1 MWALGLLL
9 ALRSRRVQAFKRR
22 LFGTLR
28 VAAYVSV
35 VGAATLAV
43 SSTRANAELREQSLS
58 LSQQLLPIADLLQDA
73 TALRLNGELINF
85 SMTVVENTN
94 VAQVLD
100 RVQAQC
106 EKNPGPLAQH
116 SLALLKGLPKAL
128 PGSAALGE
136 LMSKLVVTRQE
147 SDGQGAVLCFSGDGS
162 PADPEFADKFVE
174 TRDLN
179 ALGKLR
185 YVMAGQ
191 GSAAQ
196 GEQRTT
202 RVISLWTEGQ
212 FHLENLAPPDS
223 GDAPG
228 SDSALMPRPP
238 RSARIFSAETVGAP
252 YAVRIYETGAP
263 AAEVLAFYDARMTA
277 YSQLTMAGYE
287 ETARAYIKN
296 AQPLLLQL
304 TQRDSKT
311 VVTLSEVGAAADLE
325 KVTRADR

>member
-1 MWALGLLL
+1 MWALSLLL
-9 ALRSRRVQAFKRR
+9 ALRTRRVQAFKRR
-22 LFGTLR
+22 FFGCLR

-35 VGAATLAV
+35 VGGSTLAV
-43 SSTRANAELREQSLS
+43 LSTRANAKLREQSLS
-58 LSQQLLPIADLLQDA
+58 LSQELLPLADLLQEA
-73 TALRLNGELINF
+73 TALRLNGEVINF
-85 SMTVVENTN
+85 SMTVLENTN
-94 VAQVLD
+94 VTRVLD

-106 EKNPGPLAQH
+106 EKTPGPLAQQ
-116 SLALLKGLPKAL
+116 SLALLKGLPKSM
-128 PGSAALGE
+128 PGSAALSE

-147 SDGQGAVLCFSGDGS
+147 SDGQGAVLCFTGDGS
-162 PADPEFADKFVE
+162 PADPTFAEKFAE
-174 TRDLN
+174 TRDLSQ
-179 ALGKLR
+179 LGKLR

-196 GEQRTT
+196 HEQHTT

-212 FHLENLAPPDS
+212 FRLESLAPPDS

-228 SDSALMPRPP
+228 SDSALIPRPP
-238 RSARIFSAETVGAP
+238 QSARIFSAETVGAP
-252 YAVRIYETGAP
+252 YAVRIYESDASES
-263 AAEVLAFYDARMTA
+263 EVLAFYDTRMTA

-287 ETARAYIKN
+287 GSARAYIKN

-325 KVTRADR
+325 KVTRVDR

>member
-9 ALRSRRVQAFKRR
+9 ALRSRRVRAFKRR
-22 LFGTLR
+22 FLGGLR
-28 VAAYVSV
+28 VAAYLSV
-35 VGAATLAV
+35 VGGGTLALL
-43 SSTRANAELREQSLS
+43 STRANAKLREQSLA
-58 LSQQLLPIADLLQDA
+58 LSQELLPLADLLQEA
-73 TALRLNGELINF
+73 TALRLNGEVINF

-106 EKNPGPLAQH
+106 EKNPGPLAQQ
-116 SLALLKGLPKAL
+116 SLALIKGLPKAL
-128 PGSAALGE
+128 PGSAAVGE

-147 SDGQGAVLCFSGDGS
+147 SESQGAVLCFTGDGS
-162 PADPEFADKFVE
+162 PADPAFAEKFE
-174 TRDLN
+174 KTPDLSE
-179 ALGKLR
+179 LGKLR

-196 GEQRTT
+196 HEQHTT

-212 FHLENLAPPDS
+212 FRLDSLAPPDS

-252 YAVRIYETGAP
+252 YAVRVYETDAP
-263 AAEVLAFYDARMTA
+263 ASEVLAFYDARMTA
-277 YSQLTMAGYE
+277 YSGLTLAGYE
-287 ETARAYIKN
+287 QSARAYIKN

-325 KVTRADR
+325 KVTPVGR

>member
-28 VAAYVSV
+28 AAAYVSV
-35 VGAATLAV
+35 VGGATLAV
-43 SSTRANAELREQSLS
+43 LSARANAELREQSLS
-58 LSQQLLPIADLLQDA
+58 LSQELLPIADLLQDA

-85 SMTVVENTN
+85 SLTVVENTN
-94 VAQVLD
+94 VKQVLD

-116 SLALLKGLPKAL
+116 SLALLKGLPESL
-128 PGSAALGE
+128 PGSAALRE
-136 LMSKLVVTRQE
+136 LMLQLVVSRQE

-196 GEQRTT
+196 DEQHTT
-202 RVISLWTEGQ
+202 RVVSLWTEGQ
-212 FHLENLAPPDS
+212 FRLENLAPPDS

-238 RSARIFSAETVGAP
+238 RSARMFSAETVGAP
-252 YAVRIYETGAP
+252 YAVRIYETDAP

-287 ETARAYIKN
+287 QSARAYIKN

-325 KVTRADR
+325 KVTRVDR